1 MSTEGQAAP
10 SAEMTKLGA
19 TGPTRVDNVTR
30 YLDAAGLGVLKSGM
44 ITADHVIAWEKH
56 ITQQTTQGGASS
68 STAHRAPPDT
78 GGIPGY
84 ANMSFA
90 QRRFEQDRRAGKFR

>member
-1 MSTEGQAAP
+1 MSDTARTTEVA
-10 SAEMTKLGA
+10 KLGP

-30 YLDAAGLGVLKSGM
+30 YLDAAGLGTLKSGV

-56 ITQQTTQGGASS
+56 ITQQTTRGDA
-68 STAHRAPPDT
+68 RPPDS

-84 ANMSFA
+84 DKMSFE
-90 QRRFEQDRRAGKFR
+90 QRRLAQDQLAARRGAR